1 MLNAKLILILNFIH
15 KNGDG
20 RNLVAIFYENSSL
33 KNSKT

>member
-20 RNLVAIFYENSSL
+20 RNLVAIFANAIFANYEL
-33 KNSKT
+33 